1 MKTTI
6 LISLL
11 FILSSFSTSIKDK
24 EELLFK
30 DEYGKLSVNK
40 DFIVVDYATEKYL
53 QGQGKYVQM
62 LVFLD
67 KKNYLGSVD
76 EREYS
81 RNKISILKKYQEE
94 AKKEMP
100 VFDYTD
106 KSLRIERKNKRC
118 YFFYYEQLIELE
130 FGRLMKDGRYCVG
143 GHRSELQCKEKNIII
158 TVYYDGVYKYGER
171 ILKDEKE
178 NIKSRVDFTNEHRK
192 SVIF

>member
-40 DFIVVDYATEKYL
+40 DFIVVNYATEKYL

-76 EREYS
+76 EREYG

-94 AKKEMP
+94 AKKKMP

-143 GHRSELQCKEKNIII
+143 GHNSELQCKEKNIII
-158 TVYYDGVYKYGER
+158 TVYYDGIYKYGKR
-171 ILKDEKE
+171 ILKDEKD
-178 NIKSRVDFTNEHRK
+178 NIKSKVDFTNEHRK